1 METFRV
7 IQNQLGMIP
16 VDGVVLSILTYYLS
30 PSEDKIRNTLI
41 IGGSHGLLHMATCKI
56 QMQDTLI

>member
-1 METFRV
+1 METFRL

-16 VDGVVLSILTYYLS
+16 VDGIAVSILAYYLS

-41 IGGSHGLLHMATCKI
+41 IGGSHGLLHMATCRV
-56 QMQDTLI
+56 QMQDNLI

>member
-1 METFRV
+1 METFRL

-16 VDGVVLSILTYYLS
+16 VDGVAVTILAYYLS

-41 IGGSHGLLHMATCKI
+41 IGGTHGLLHFATCKI
-56 QMQDTLI
+56 QTADGLI

>member
-7 IQNQLGMIP
+7 IQDQLGMIP
-16 VDGVVLSILTYYLS
+16 IDGIAVTILAYYLS

-41 IGGSHGLLHMATCKI
+41 IGGTHFALHGLVCKI
-56 QMQDTLI
+56 QTADGLI